1 MVRQKPIGSI
11 ETIFS
16 SNYIQNK
23 KNQNKSIEQ
32 INPTS
37 ISSFVINPVQTSLSY
52 SKKPNELLLQ
62 PASCNLTDK
71 ISEILHAESVSEIS
85 DLDSD
90 IDKILKLE

>member
-1 MVRQKPIGSI
+1 MVRQKPIGSV

-16 SNYIQNK
+16 SKYIQNK

-32 INPTS
+32 INPS

-52 SKKPNELLLQ
+52 SKKPNDLLPQ
-62 PASCNLTDK
+62 SASYNLTDK

>member
-1 MVRQKPIGSI
+1 MVRQKPIGSV

-16 SNYIQNK
+16 SKCIQNK

-37 ISSFVINPVQTSLSY
+37 ISSFVINPGQMSLAY
-52 SKKPNELLLQ
+52 TKKPNDLSQ
-62 PASCNLTDK
+62 PASYNLTDK
-71 ISEILHAESVSEIS
+71 MSEILHTESVSEIS

>member
-1 MVRQKPIGSI
+1 MVRQKPIGSV

-16 SNYIQNK
+16 SKYIQNK

-52 SKKPNELLLQ
+52 SKNPNDLLPQ
-62 PASCNLTDK
+62 SASYNLTDK

>member
-1 MVRQKPIGSI
+1 MVRQKPIGSV

-16 SNYIQNK
+16 SKYIQNK

-32 INPTS
+32 ITPTS

-52 SKKPNELLLQ
+52 SKKPNDLLPQ
-62 PASCNLTDK
+62 PASYNLTDK

>member
-1 MVRQKPIGSI
+1 MVRQKPIGSV

-16 SNYIQNK
+16 SKYIQNK

-52 SKKPNELLLQ
+52 SKKSNDLLPQ
-62 PASCNLTDK
+62 SASYNLTDK

>member
-52 SKKPNELLLQ
+52 SKKPNELLSQ

>member
-1 MVRQKPIGSI
+1 MVRQKPIGSV

-32 INPTS
+32 INPS

-52 SKKPNELLLQ
+52 SKKPNELLQ
-62 PASCNLTDK
+62 PASYNLTHK

>member
-1 MVRQKPIGSI
+1 MVRQKPIGSV

-52 SKKPNELLLQ
+52 SKKPNELL
-62 PASCNLTDK
+62 PASYNLTDK